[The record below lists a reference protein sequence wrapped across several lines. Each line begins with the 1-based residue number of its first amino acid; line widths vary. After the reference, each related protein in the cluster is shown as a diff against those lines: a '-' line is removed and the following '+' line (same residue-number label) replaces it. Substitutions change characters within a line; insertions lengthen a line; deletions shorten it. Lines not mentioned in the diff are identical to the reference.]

1 MQQQRSVYVYQH
13 WPPCQ
18 ICGAAVSKLQSGLAT
33 AAAHNNTTKKSFLQK
48 IPKDES
54 KRIAKEEIKTDDHD
68 FTERSG
74 RAVKVFSLM
83 IFILVLCFTFCILY
97 VFRY

>member
-1 MQQQRSVYVYQH
+1 MIQTLASRHVRFV
-13 WPPCQ
+13 
-18 ICGAAVSKLQSGLAT
+18 AVFKLQFGSGR
-33 AAAHNNTTKKSFLQK
+33 AHTTTQKSFLQK

>member
-1 MQQQRSVYVYQH
+1 M
-13 WPPCQ
+13 
-18 ICGAAVSKLQSGLAT
+18 AVFKLQFGSGR
-33 AAAHNNTTKKSFLQK
+33 AHTTTQKSFLQK

-54 KRIAKEEIKTDDHD
+54 KRIAKDEIKTDVHD

-97 VFRY
+97 VFRYKIERNITISEPSVLD

>member
-1 MQQQRSVYVYQH
+1 MFTNSGSHDRIV
-13 WPPCQ
+13 
-18 ICGAAVSKLQSGLAT
+18 AATTLQSGLAT
-33 AAAHNNTTKKSFLQK
+33 AETHIDTTTQKSFLQK

-54 KRIAKEEIKTDDHD
+54 KRIAKEEIKTDDHN
-68 FTERSG
+68 FTERRG